1 MSWSLWSKIII
12 KSDTI
17 ILKFAYLQVNS
28 IKLMSF
34 FYYFIIIQKTRKS
47 AYIDK

>member
-34 FYYFIIIQKTRKS
+34 YYFIIIQKMSKS